1 MSKFMIASEENIEHL
16 EHYGVKGMKW
26 RQHKALYG
34 GAKNGA
40 EYGAGLSTKPI
51 NVKPINVKPITV
63 KNASG
68 SPSNYTNRSTSKS
81 SGPTVYTKDANGK
94 IVKVGEAV
102 RDGAV
107 RGGQHS
113 SKESTAKKPSY
124 GYATRDENGQLQYY
138 SSKGEQHAANE
149 KRKQA
154 KKEKIK
160 SKFKNLGERIKNTA
174 KGLKK

>member
-1 MSKFMIASEENIEHL
+1 MEELKMSKFMIASEENIEHL

-26 RQHKALYG
+26 RQHR
-34 GAKNGA
+34 
-40 EYGAGLSTKPI
+40 STNK
-51 NVKPINVKPITV
+51 
-63 KNASG
+63 SG
-68 SPSNYTNRSTSKS
+68 S
-81 SGPTVYTKDANGK
+81 PTVYTMGANGQT
-94 IVKVGEAV
+94 VKVGESIKS
-102 RDGAV
+102 GAA
-107 RGGQHS
+107 RGGLGGVNGKGS
-113 SKESTAKKPSY
+113 VFSKEAKPKQSGKPSY